1 MAADLLIGRFLL
13 PRDASLL
20 PFFTRPFMPVAGNLI
35 CLLLSY
41 ASSSWA
47 QFCAPRCTNGGTRGG
62 DPDTATDRREEVLLS
77 CALSSWAQ
85 FHAPRCSTGGTRGG
99 GPDTVA
105 ARREEGQGDGEEGA
119 AQRVGDP
126 AEEPQWRT

>member
-77 CALSSWAQ
+77 
-85 FHAPRCSTGGTRGG
+85 
-99 GPDTVA
+99 
-105 ARREEGQGDGEEGA
+105 GEEGA